1 MANFRQLGFANKTL
15 DKIYD
20 VEIGQDSKLLIE
32 SALCTHL
39 FSGDVES
46 AAFAAKLL
54 GKVDV
59 KPDVKAMQDMMKVMS
74 ETVVAMKQMNAPG
87 KVIDAEVIEEGDVKE
102 LKAVMKQNKG
112 LFARLMGK

>member
-39 FSGDVES
+39 FSGDV
-46 AAFAAKLL
+46 
-54 GKVDV
+54 
-59 KPDVKAMQDMMKVMS
+59 KA
-74 ETVVAMKQMNAPG
+74 
-87 KVIDAEVIEEGDVKE
+87 I
-102 LKAVMKQNKG
+102 
-112 LFARLMGK
+112 R